1 MKVQQIGGADS
12 NVCKGRIG
20 CLLTGAG
27 MRQAE
32 QGGMLNKL
40 RMMMASF
47 LVRMYGLLGEK
58 LF

>member
-1 MKVQQIGGADS
+1 M
-12 NVCKGRIG
+12 CKGGIG

-47 LVRMYGLLGEK
+47 LVRMFGLLGEK